1 MIKKAKIIKRII
13 KLLNLYNSSKYQ
25 GEKDECM
32 SMANNLMDKYNIS
45 IDEVK
50 SNQLV
55 SYNIDVKDKAPKLFE
70 RQCGGV
76 SIWVRGIVIQTAI
89 ICGLKPNVQVT
100 DFNIVYGSATEEDLE
115 YFNLWCDLL
124 ISNIEKIVTDTLDKQ
139 IYLNKFGVINQD
151 ELTTALNSMAYG
163 MSTVFLQSFSQLP
176 RPNRNINIVQ
186 DEDDTMDEE
195 VILSGYI
202 EYFPKTIE
210 QPIKE
215 ENSEQLNQPECGK
228 DLVPTESGESN
239 IVDNQ
244 DLIDIPKEDAPKED
258 APNLWNTDE
267 IFIQEYINHGNL
279 VAKHIKLTN

>member
-32 SMANNLMDKYNIS
+32 AMVNSLMDKYNIP
-45 IDEVK
+45 INEVK
-50 SNQLV
+50 SNQLI

-89 ICGLKPNVQVT
+89 ICGLKPEVQAT
-100 DFNIVYGSATEEDLE
+100 NFNIVYGSATEEDLE

-124 ISNIEKIVTDTLDKQ
+124 ISNIEKIVSDTLDRQ
-139 IYLNKFGVINQD
+139 IYLNKLGVIGQD

-163 MSTVFLQSFSQLP
+163 MSTGFLQSFSQLS
-176 RPNRNINIVQ
+176 RPNKNTGIVQ
-186 DEDDTMDEE
+186 DEDDIEE
-195 VILSGYI
+195 GNIVLSGYI
-202 EYFPKTIE
+202 EYFPRITE
-210 QPIKE
+210 QLIKE
-215 ENSEQLNQPECGK
+215 ENGEQLNKPECGK
-228 DLVPTESGESN
+228 DLVPIENKESD

-244 DLIDIPKEDAPKED
+244 DPIDTPKEDTL
-258 APNLWNTDE
+258 NIWSTDE
-267 IFIQEYINHGNL
+267 IFIQDYINHGNF
-279 VAKHIKLTN
+279 VALQIKLTN